1 MLWDQLHHTGIRFG
15 CMKDLDFKVEFS
27 MSQRGE
33 NYKVTSRYM
42 KSSWG
47 ECGPEKGIRI
57 TEADKEF

>member
-1 MLWDQLHHTGIRFG
+1 MLWDQLHHTGNRFG

-27 MSQRGE
+27 TTQRE
-33 NYKVTSRYM
+33 EYKVTSRYM

-47 ECGPEKGIRI
+47 AHKPEKRIRI